1 MKQFKYFMWSI
12 FLTFLACKPEKTD
25 NRLLGNWYG
34 FDADSSYYELYIS
47 DTVIILNH
55 EKLGLAE
62 YVYEKDGDK
71 LVTTTPLFFERVW
84 NLDSLTDST
93 VVISDTLEVHHFF
106 KMHYEVDY
114 FSSLRDSIEFYRFR
128 EAFITRNP
136 RIKDE

>member
-1 MKQFKYFMWSI
+1 MKQLKYVVGLF
-12 FLTFLACKPEKTD
+12 FLILMACKPEKSE

-62 YVYEKDGDK
+62 YVYEKDEDK

-84 NLDSLTDST
+84 NLDTLTDSI
-93 VVISDTLEVHHFF
+93 VVISDTLETHHFF
-106 KMHYEVDY
+106 KMIDEIDY
-114 FSSLRDSIEFYRFR
+114 FSSLKDSLEFYQFR

-136 RIKDE
+136 KSKSD